1 MAVSDQIRES
11 LLQAIDI
18 IASKRAEENN
28 AYDKTIICKVTDN
41 SQALTKGYY
50 TVSNDTISFNAY
62 SDNTSYKIGAYV
74 RVSIPNG
81 DYSQQKYIAGLYQ
94 YNDGQAINYITPL
107 DTFLDAATLV
117 DQRSNSQAPVNGEF
131 GMAANGQLAEQA
143 IWSMENWSDD
153 SHYIKLQKN
162 SIYDT
167 IGIQADFK
175 CLLGNYDIRSGS
187 YGLRVDLNVKLNDN
201 SQAIH
206 SLFLD
211 SSNFFGNPYNLQV
224 YSTQTQVYD
233 ISKIDTISGL
243 SLHLYQKDFTY
254 YDENT
259 KTIKYIDVVKKD
271 QIEISNIFV
280 SNIYVALGSDLY
292 QIPNN
297 TVKLYTKDSLEYKF
311 YDYSDLT
318 NQKTLSVLW
327 YNKDTNNSY
336 VGYGDGKYDE
346 EYDEIEYLKK
356 VKANDR
362 LVAQQSNE
370 IDNTVGA
377 LNIAANL
384 NEADPLLKQILSFT
398 NSNIIQSL
406 QSFRNLMLNCG
417 NAQDEITTWIDKIGT
432 IVGELKTDDIPVFK
446 KNIKSYIAPGAEPQ
460 GNIEPDICA
469 KLNQIQTIENLFSGD
484 IFAPNILKAIVE
496 EGYTS
501 YKGIYDSYNKIMN
514 NSFKEFNILYE
525 KIKGL
530 IETEIILDFLDNKT
544 PFIPLDFSPYNNK
557 YSLYWYRYNPKYYN
571 EDELFMEPGWEPI
584 IYDDKYISEGL
595 PKEEDPDNP
604 GYLIKKC
611 PEEDNQYIVN
621 LDYKTK
627 TEKFKV
633 VIIYNHAVYYS
644 NELVFTNSD
653 EIIDENRF
661 YEIDAL
667 YLEHDKNSQE
677 SYQTFYKSSGAI
689 MNPGA
694 TSANRAIKLG
704 CKDEYGGDIILG
716 GAQVYWYIPNSTT
729 MLKSNKEYLIKCGY
743 LYLEPNADGQGSK
756 YYENG
761 YDCFYKQIFTMPDD
775 ESKIEEWKNVL
786 KNELLFYYQIRDY
799 HVATHLRNT
808 IKCKVIQN
816 EFEIDLNLSL
826 IFGTLGTNGTDY
838 SLVVTPS
845 TSQICVSAKINEDD
859 NGDLPLSVHLFN
871 FNGEPV
877 ENNYKPKLEWIGPT
891 SYDAVGDTNSIII
904 SQLKNQS
911 KFHCGILKV
920 TKTVNI
926 ITKKD
931 KTKLIDLSVLYP
943 VPWGER
949 IDKNNFSSTY
959 YIDGPTTIVY
969 DSQGKNPVFD
979 KKSYRIY
986 DGLEDIEIT
995 KNITWHIKYYNSLNE
1010 EININSDEYLFYNKY
1025 MPSLTDNNM
1034 LQPSNIYISNC
1045 DCYPVVYAVLNGTD
1059 ILWAQPLV
1067 IMQNRYPSPMLNA
1080 WDGEFEINEEAG
1092 TILSTMVGAGKKE
1105 DDNSFSGVLIGE
1117 VSIAQAE
1124 VGKNDV
1130 FSTNH
1135 DGLGLYGFHHGAQS
1149 FGFNIDGTV
1158 FIGKSGGGR
1167 ISFDG
1172 NNGFIY
1178 SANWL
1183 KYFKDNN
1190 KDPFNNSNGII
1201 GLNPGQD
1208 GMAIDLQNGHIDAYN
1223 FKLTSSGI
1231 QLNSN
1236 PNNNENYVWIGDN
1249 ENYIKYTK
1257 IIENDNEYLKFNLV
1271 SPGMR
1276 LNSNPKNN
1284 ENYLQIGNPQEKGSP
1299 YITYDKNGDL
1309 KINVSNL
1316 IISGEDIKQYIAEE
1330 ITTDNVFKA
1339 LDGNVTGLIITGG
1352 SAYIQATYLRI
1363 LDKND
1368 KQLLLADGT
1377 KNQVEI
1383 AGWQVTNT
1391 SLIKNTDLFGITIKA
1406 PNSYGGPGNNG
1417 ANDFIVLENK
1427 KPKDGEE
1434 PYPFVVTSNGTL
1446 RATKAEIT
1454 GVIHAKGGDFINCT
1468 IEESCTV
1475 KGVLNCN
1482 KGNLGDWQISS
1493 VGLYKHGDNYI
1504 PDSNY
1509 DEEEQIYYGMSS
1521 KNSIYLLPNG
1531 GVNSGFAIGNHIAT
1545 KEDPWVFT
1553 VSNTYGITQTGSIYA
1568 SDASF
1573 LDSSTSGVVLLNRDK
1588 DNLHIM
1594 KIQNNGF
1601 EDQSNKDH
1609 VGWAMFLDPYGIS
1622 YTYRPQD
1629 SDKYSMAGMI
1639 RFDFNNGY
1647 TGKLAGGTWFIEKL
1661 GESSEIISDK
1671 TKKNS
1676 INSQSSVYS
1685 QIFDKLKPAI
1695 FKYNH
1700 GTSDRIH
1707 TGLIAQEVE
1716 DAVISAGLETKD
1728 FAAICYDIN
1737 ENGEKVNYG
1746 IRYEELISLC
1756 IYEIQKLKAKIKE
1769 F

>member
-94 YNDGQAINYITPL
+94 YNDGQAINYVTPL

-417 NAQDEITTWIDKIGT
+417 NAQDEITTWIDEIGT

-460 GNIEPDICA
+460 ENIEPNICD

-484 IFAPNILKAIVE
+484 VFAPNILKAIVE

-514 NSFKEFNILYE
+514 NSFREFNMLYE

-530 IETEIILDFLDNKT
+530 IEAEIIKGFLNNKT

-633 VIIYNHAVYYS
+633 VIVYNHAVYYS

-661 YEIDAL
+661 YEINAL

-704 CKDEYGGDIILG
+704 CKDEYGGDIMLG
-716 GAQVYWYIPNSTT
+716 GAQVYWYIPNSVT
-729 MLKSNKEYLIKCGY
+729 MLKSNKEYLSKCGY

-761 YDCFYKQIFTMPDD
+761 YDCFYKQISTMPDD
-775 ESKIEEWKNVL
+775 ESEIEEWKNLL

-845 TSQICVSAKINEDD
+845 TSQICVSTKINEDD

-877 ENNYKPKLEWIGPT
+877 ENNYKPELKWEWIGPT

-904 SQLKNQS
+904 SQSKDQS
-911 KFHCGILKV
+911 GLFHCGILKV
-920 TKTVNI
+920 TKIVNI
-926 ITKKD
+926 ITKND

-995 KNITWHIKYYNSLNE
+995 KNITWHIKYYKLLNE
-1010 EININSDEYLFYNKY
+1010 EIKEIDINSDEYLFYNKY

-1045 DCYPVVYAVLNGTD
+1045 DCYPVVYAILDEED

-1080 WDGEFEINEEAG
+1080 WDGEFEINEDAG

-1105 DDNSFSGVLIGE
+1105 DDNSFSGVLMGE
-1117 VSIAQAE
+1117 VSIAQTE

-1149 FGFNIDGTV
+1149 FGFNIDGTA

-1190 KDPFNNSNGII
+1190 KDPFSNNNGIV

-1236 PNNNENYVWIGDN
+1236 PDNNENYVWIGDN

-1257 IIENDNEYLKFNLV
+1257 IIENDNEYSKFNLV

-1284 ENYLQIGNPQEKGSP
+1284 ENYLQIGNPQEEGSP
-1299 YITYDKNGDL
+1299 YITYDKSGDL

-1316 IISGEDIKQYIAEE
+1316 IISGNDIDQYITGK
-1330 ITTDNVFKA
+1330 ITKENVFKA
-1339 LDGNVTGLIITGG
+1339 LDGNVEGLIITDG
-1352 SAYIQATYLRI
+1352 SAYIQASYLRI
-1363 LDKND
+1363 LDKNNN
-1368 KQLLLADGT
+1368 QLLLADGDN
-1377 KNQVEI
+1377 NQVEI

-1391 SLIKNTDLFGITIKA
+1391 SLIKNTDLFGIIIKA
-1406 PNSYGGPGNNG
+1406 PNSYGGPGNG
-1417 ANDFIVLENK
+1417 GVNDFIVLENK
-1427 KPKDGEE
+1427 KPKDGEQ
-1434 PYPFVVTSNGTL
+1434 PYPFVVTSDGSV
-1446 RATKAEIT
+1446 RATKAIIT
-1454 GVIHAKGGDFINCT
+1454 GDSVIEGDCT
-1468 IEESCTV
+1468 IKGKLDGAGLVSLHSETDVTYGDIRFESEM
-1475 KGVLNCN
+1475 LNFD
-1482 KGNLGDWQISS
+1482 NLLYRQSQYLVRVGCKTTPEDALTTSIILLQADYMNSLISIQSKDIDIVGANAIRINGPSIYMQADNGSISIGSPSTNISIGGTSWNTAAATIDDSDQNLKNTISS
-1493 VGLYKHGDNYI
+1493 
-1504 PDSNY
+1504 
-1509 DEEEQIYYGMSS
+1509 MSS
-1521 KNSIYLLPNG
+1521 SYSTL
-1531 GVNSGFAIGNHIAT
+1531 F
-1545 KEDPWVFT
+1545 
-1553 VSNTYGITQTGSIYA
+1553 
-1568 SDASF
+1568 
-1573 LDSSTSGVVLLNRDK
+1573 DSL
-1588 DNLHIM
+1588 
-1594 KIQNNGF
+1594 
-1601 EDQSNKDH
+1601 
-1609 VGWAMFLDPYGIS
+1609 
-1622 YTYRPQD
+1622 RPVTF
-1629 SDKYSMAGMI
+1629 K
-1639 RFDFNNGY
+1639 FNNG
-1647 TGKLAGGTWFIEKL
+1647 
-1661 GESSEIISDK
+1661 
-1671 TKKNS
+1671 
-1676 INSQSSVYS
+1676 
-1685 QIFDKLKPAI
+1685 
-1695 FKYNH
+1695 
-1700 GTSDRIH
+1700 TSNRVH
-1707 TGLIAQEVE
+1707 MGFIAQEVDE
-1716 DAVISAGLETKD
+1716 AISVAGLTRQD
-1728 FAAICYDIN
+1728 FA
-1737 ENGEKVNYG
+1737 G
-1746 IRYEELISLC
+1746 LC
-1756 IYEIQKLKAKIKE
+1756 IRDEGTEDERWGLRYGEFVALNTYEIQKLKARVDKLEILIKE
-1769 F
+1769 KQS